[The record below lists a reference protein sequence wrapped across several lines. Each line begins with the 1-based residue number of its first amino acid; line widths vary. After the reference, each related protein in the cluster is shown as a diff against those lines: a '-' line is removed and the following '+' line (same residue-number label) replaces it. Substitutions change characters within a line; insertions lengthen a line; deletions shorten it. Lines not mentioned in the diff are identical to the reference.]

1 MSIKEFYEQFY
12 AHKFDNS
19 DEIDQILERH
29 KSSKFIQGEIDNLKS
44 PISHKEIESLIN
56 NLLKIKQQ
64 VQIVSL
70 VNSTKHLRKK

>member
-1 MSIKEFYEQFY
+1 MSIKEYYEQFY
-12 AHKFDNS
+12 VHKFDNS

-29 KSSKFIQGEIDNLKS
+29 RSSKFIQEETDNLKS
-44 PISHKEIESLIN
+44 PISHKETESLIN
-56 NLLKIKQQ
+56 NLKIKQQ

>member
-1 MSIKEFYEQFY
+1 MSIKEYYEQFY
-12 AHKFDNS
+12 VHKFDNS

-29 KSSKFIQGEIDNLKS
+29 KTSKFIQGETDNMKS
-44 PISHKEIESLIN
+44 PISHKETESLIN